1 MKVYLISQKNVA
13 QFATH
18 IECGLFLN
26 IIFPEPFLCLGRTF
40 FAEYCEN
47 EMYCG

>member
-18 IECGLFLN
+18 MKCGLFLN
-26 IIFPEPFLCLGRTF
+26 IIFPEPFFVFRQNIF
-40 FAEYCEN
+40 
-47 EMYCG
+47 CGILRK